1 MRSYYDNCGVAELNA
16 VSNYSDIWMLPCAIQ
31 QPLQSYMQFRC
42 ENKMQKA
49 ALLMHATLIIEVRDH
64 ST

>member
-1 MRSYYDNCGVAELNA
+1 MRSYYNSCCVAELDA
-16 VSNYSDIWMLPCAIQ
+16 VPYYSDIWMLPCAIQ
-31 QPLQSYMQFRC
+31 QSLQSYLQFRF

-49 ALLMHATLIIEVRDH
+49 ALLMHVTLIIEVRDH